1 VREVLEWGVVRGS
14 WKRGSDEVGELTN
27 LQLLV

>member
-1 VREVLEWGVVRGS
+1 MSEVIEWGVVRGS

-27 LQLLV
+27 LLV

>member
-1 VREVLEWGVVRGS
+1 MSEVIEWLVVRGS

-27 LQLLV
+27 LLV